1 MDLAVKEQ
9 IAQHTK
15 VLDKSEA
22 WSMLNLTANNNLEDI
37 IPVGDRIV
45 VQGLACTEYKGNLPE
60 SYTVIRGQQYV
71 TEVIAVGEDVKL
83 VEKETAVVSMYSG
96 HHVTTKNRARKNL

>member
-1 MDLAVKEQ
+1 MEYAK
-9 IAQHTK
+9 
-15 VLDKSEA
+15 
-22 WSMLNLTANNNLEDI
+22 NLTANNNLEDI

-45 VQGLACTEYKGNLPE
+45 VALKAWPAQSIKIFMPE

-83 VEKETAVVSMYSG
+83 VEKETWP
-96 HHVTTKNRARKNL
+96 